1 VFCFVF
7 SDYFSNQLH
16 IYVLL
21 MNGMTKSGRDTLEL
35 ALGGQPYGDLEGAR
49 YRNRAGIRVGQEQ
62 AMFG

>member
-1 VFCFVF
+1 
-7 SDYFSNQLH
+7 
-16 IYVLL
+16 